1 MTLILSHLFLGHDN
15 APVLWTTQDIVD
27 TDDALF
33 VVVLG
38 VADQGGA
45 GLHPRVAAPSA
56 QQFVKGRISQKYLNG
71 MSNENRGKDFRSLIV
86 L

>member
-1 MTLILSHLFLGHDN
+1 MSHLLLGHDN
-15 APVLWTTQDIVD
+15 AAVLGTAEDIVD

-56 QQFVKGRISQKYLNG
+56 QQVVKGRIAQ
-71 MSNENRGKDFRSLIV
+71 
-86 L
+86 